1 MCRTVIE
8 LESVSAIGLDLV
20 RGSKSLDLIKKIGLP
35 AGKTLFAGVVDGR
48 NVWANDLVASVAI
61 LEDLAKTLGKGAL
74 SLLTVIFSFR
84 QKSFILLV

>member
-35 AGKTLFAGVVDGR
+35 AGKTFFAGVVDGR
-48 NVWANDLVASVAI
+48 NIWANDLVASVAI
-61 LEDLAKTLGKGAL
+61 LEDLATTLGKGAW
-74 SLLTVIFSFR
+74 SLLAVIFSFR

>member
-20 RGSKSLDLIKKIGLP
+20 RGSKSLGLIKKIGLP

-74 SLLTVIFSFR
+74 SLLAVIFSFR
-84 QKSFILLV
+84 QRSFILLV